1 MNAMAPVR
9 DGAIPSRARTQ
20 GQRPTTLDAHLARDS
35 VRTPSAK
42 IAGGRRRTGRASVSA
57 GRSDE
62 AARQAL
68 SRLAAK
74 GEIASPAR
82 GFYVIVPP
90 EYRRL
95 GCLPADQFIPALME
109 HRKVRY
115 YVGLLSAA
123 QYHGAAHHR
132 PQAVQVVLGRNRPA
146 ISCGSVKVSF
156 VARGNVGEVPV
167 RTFNTPRGTI
177 LVSTVEATAVDLVG
191 YMHRAG
197 GLDQVAGLLTE
208 LGGDMDPNGLV
219 DASKSA
225 SILWAQRLGYLLE
238 HVGAADKAVLL
249 KEHVRKN
256 GRNFTKLLP
265 AANADNAPRSK
276 DWRLYVNAN
285 VEADA

>member
-1 MNAMAPVR
+1 MFEPSAP
-9 DGAIPSRARTQ
+9 RARNVIA
-20 GQRPTTLDAHLARDS
+20 DLAARGRYHFDS
-35 VRTPSAK
+35 SELR
-42 IAGGRRRTGRASVSA
+42 SVLGVSEA
-57 GRSDE
+57 

-68 SRLAAK
+68 SRLATK

-109 HRKVRY
+109 HRGARY

-132 PQAVQVVLGRNRPA
+132 PQEFQVVLQRNRPA
-146 ISCGSVKVSF
+146 IVCGTVR
-156 VARGNVGEVPV
+156 VAFIARRDLDAVPV
-167 RTFNTPRGTI
+167 ESVNSPRGTI

-197 GLDQVAGLLTE
+197 GVDRVAGVLLE
-208 LGGDMDPNGLV
+208 LGYNIDPKRLV
-219 DASKSA
+219 EASQSA

-238 HVGAADKAVLL
+238 HVGAGDRATLL
-249 KEHVRKN
+249 KERVREHA
-256 GRNFTKLLP
+256 RNFTRLLP
-265 AANADNAPRSK
+265 GAEAEGARRSR
-276 DWRLYVNAN
+276 DWRLLVNASIET
-285 VEADA
+285 EA